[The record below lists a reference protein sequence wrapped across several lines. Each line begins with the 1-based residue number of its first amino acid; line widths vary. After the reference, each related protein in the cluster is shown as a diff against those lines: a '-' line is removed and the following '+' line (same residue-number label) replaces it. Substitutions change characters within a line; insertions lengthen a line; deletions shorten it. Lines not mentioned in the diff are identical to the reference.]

1 MSELDLLIKENRTAL
16 ATLEVKREGKAPLA
30 GEEVVIA
37 QKKHQFLFGGSG
49 FFLIPLV
56 DDELTGKGKEKLEEI
71 REKFFA

>member
-37 QKKHQFLFGGSG
+37 QKSTSFSLAAAASF
-49 FFLIPLV
+49 
-56 DDELTGKGKEKLEEI
+56 
-71 REKFFA
+71 